1 MGLMRGLGA
10 EAGPLI
16 EHQPLARLSVC
27 FSVSLQLLLLQRQQQ
42 QTLHLCFVSLHT
54 TPSSSSLSLEAL
66 LVQIRKTHREQNLAK
81 KRAEALGQAEALVVG
96 AGIDLAG
103 AAAAAGLGGG
113 GNALSPGIGDTGA
126 PQQQTAAGGPPSS
139 TIDLSKMD
147 LQQLVQQ
154 LASGDPTL
162 ELQATQLFRRALSIE
177 YNPPIQQVIDA
188 GAVPHFVRFLSLSD
202 REQLQFEAAWAL
214 TNIASGTQEQT
225 KAVIDCGAV
234 PRFVSLLTSPK
245 EEVREQAVW
254 ALGNIAGDS
263 PHCRNLVLEA
273 GALKPLLEQ
282 LNTPSS
288 KIAMLRNATWTL
300 SNFCR
305 GKPPPAFEL
314 VSPALMTLAAL
325 IYSDD
330 IEVLTDSCWALSY
343 LSDGPNDRIEAVLE
357 AGVCNRLVDLLEH
370 PSTLVQTPAL
380 RAVGNIVTGDDRQ
393 TQVVITCGAIPKLL
407 ALLSSSRKTVQK
419 EACWTVSNITAGN
432 RDQIQEVLNGGI
444 IPALLHVLDTAEFD
458 TKKEAAWAL
467 SNAVSGGSDAQ
478 IDALVRLGCI
488 PPLCDLIGCADSK
501 IVLVCLEALQAI
513 LRVGKKIKEAEGLPS
528 NPFADLVDQSDGTS
542 ALEKLQ
548 DTTHEPIFKKVY
560 NIISTY
566 FPYEEEDEGVAPEM
580 RAPGAPGDGSSFG
593 VEAPQGGFNF
603 A

>member
-1 MGLMRGLGA
+1 MEKRLA
-10 EAGPLI
+10 EHRANFKKNFDDPRRKR
-16 EHQPLARLSVC
+16 ED
-27 FSVSLQLLLLQRQQQ
+27 LQ
-42 QTLHLCFVSLHT
+42 
-54 TPSSSSLSLEAL
+54 
-66 LVQIRKTHREQNLAK
+66 VQIRKAHREQNLAK
-81 KRAEALGQAEALVVG
+81 KRAEALGQAEAAAAG
-96 AGIDLAG
+96 AGIDVGGGSIPGAAGGAGLGSSGLSTGLPGELAQG
-103 AAAAAGLGGG
+103 QQAAAAG
-113 GNALSPGIGDTGA
+113 A
-126 PQQQTAAGGPPSS
+126 PAAAASS
-139 TIDLSKMD
+139 
-147 LQQLVQQ
+147 
-154 LASGDPTL
+154 AS
-162 ELQATQLFRRALSIE
+162 LFRRALSIE

-188 GAVPHFVRFLSLSD
+188 GAVPHFVRFLSLAD

-234 PRFVSLLTSPK
+234 PRFVNLLTSPK

-263 PHCRNLVLEA
+263 PQCRNLVLEA

-330 IEVLTDSCWALSY
+330 IEASRQTEERQTDRVLTDACWALSY

-393 TQVVITCGAIPKLL
+393 TQVVITCGAVPKLL
-407 ALLSSSRKTVQK
+407 SLLSSSRKTVQK
-419 EACWTVSNITAGN
+419 EACWTISNITAGN
-432 RDQIQEVLNGGI
+432 REQIQEVLNGGV
-444 IPALLHVLDTAEFD
+444 IPALLHVLETAEFD

-488 PPLCDLIGCADSK
+488 PPLCELIGCADPK

-528 NPFADLVDQSDGTS
+528 NPFADLVDQADGTS

-548 DTTHEPIFKKVY
+548 DTTHEAIFKKVY
-560 NIISTY
+560 SIISTY
-566 FPYEEEDEGVAPEM
+566 FPYVEEDEAVAAEM
-580 RAPGAPGDGSSFG
+580 GAPGAPGDGSTFG